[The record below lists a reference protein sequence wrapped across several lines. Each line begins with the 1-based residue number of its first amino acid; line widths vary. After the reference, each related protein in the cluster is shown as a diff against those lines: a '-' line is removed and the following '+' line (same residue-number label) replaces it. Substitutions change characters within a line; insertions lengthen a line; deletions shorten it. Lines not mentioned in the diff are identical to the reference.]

1 MFRSAFLASAL
12 LGSGLGPV
20 CFAAPIELPSS
31 DDGAA
36 THPAEIRA
44 AIEMFEQGDVNGAFE
59 RLKTSAADYPHLPPP
74 RIMLANLYFSSDN
87 YAAGR
92 LSLEQAAVEHPED
105 PETLLILGDL
115 LIRERRWTEADALY
129 GRGEALW
136 KEFKGNKD
144 RRQELEGRLCAG
156 LAAVAE
162 ARTQWELATTRLKRW
177 IEVAPKKMAAHQRLG
192 RAYFMLKREKEA
204 FAEFQLATAN
214 ATGGPPAPIM
224 MAMLFL
230 QQDQLAKGE
239 EWIKYAL
246 DKAPQD
252 FRTQLGAAQWNW
264 EAGQLEAAAKHA
276 AEAIKLNGDS
286 LDARLLSAQAAF
298 YQGQLSDAEVQLEAL
313 RESMPGNILVVN
325 LLAWTLASS
334 DDAAKVQRSVEL
346 AAINSQRF
354 PESADAAVTLAWAL
368 FRDGKEAESHASLKR
383 VKANAQL
390 SRDAAYYAA
399 RILEAAGE
407 TEQAKTLLRGALE
420 NVGPFASESEA
431 RAWSATLTPATSP
444 GS

>member
-1 MFRSAFLASAL
+1 MSVGRPKGIGENDYSCHAGDYTGESNTLLYPASGTRMFRSAFLASAL

-214 ATGGPPAPIM
+214 ATPG
-224 MAMLFL
+224 LS
-230 QQDQLAKGE
+230 
-239 EWIKYAL
+239 
-246 DKAPQD
+246 
-252 FRTQLGAAQWNW
+252 
-264 EAGQLEAAAKHA
+264 HA
-276 AEAIKLNGDS
+276 ARRSAMELGSRTIGGRGQACRGGDQVERR
-286 LDARLLSAQAAF
+286 LARR
-298 YQGQLSDAEVQLEAL
+298 EV
-313 RESMPGNILVVN
+313 VVG
-325 LLAWTLASS
+325 AGG
-334 DDAAKVQRSVEL
+334 V
-346 AAINSQRF
+346 
-354 PESADAAVTLAWAL
+354 
-368 FRDGKEAESHASLKR
+368 
-383 VKANAQL
+383 L
-390 SRDAAYYAA
+390 SRSTQ
-399 RILEAAGE
+399 R
-407 TEQAKTLLRGALE
+407 RG
-420 NVGPFASESEA
+420 
-431 RAWSATLTPATSP
+431 SATRSLT
-444 GS
+444 